1 MRLPR
6 PYLAA
11 GPAILATAPMPMEE
25 TRSRNRDEQQAED
38 AAPSPIHVTRT
49 FLPPREEYLHWLDKV
64 YSSHVLTNNGP
75 IHRELEETLR
85 ERFQVPHLKLMANG
99 TLALQLALR
108 ALGVKGQVITTPFS
122 YVATTSALLWEGCEP
137 VFVDIDPKTCCI
149 DPNLIEAAIT
159 PDTTAI
165 LATHVYGIP
174 CDVEAIDAIAKKHG
188 LKVIYDAAH
197 AFDVQYKGRSI
208 LQWGDASTLSFHA
221 TKLFHTVE
229 GGAVVLHD
237 AEADHRLRL
246 LRSFGHIG
254 DEHFSLGINAKMSEV
269 HAAMGM
275 AVLPHV
281 DRIIAGRQAS
291 ITQYDASLTGSVGRP
306 QLPVDA
312 QGNAAYY
319 PVVLKDDGERAR
331 VSAALERMNIH
342 PRRYFYPSLHQLPY
356 LSSLQSC
363 PRSVCAAAQ
372 TLCLPLYYGM
382 DTATTAAV
390 IRGVQEGLQA

>member
-1 MRLPR
+1 
-6 PYLAA
+6 
-11 GPAILATAPMPMEE
+11 MPG
-25 TRSRNRDEQQAED
+25 SGLH
-38 AAPSPIHVTRT
+38 PIHVTRT
-49 FLPPREEYLHWLDKV
+49 FLPPREEYLYWLDKA

-85 ERFQVPHLKLMANG
+85 ARFEVPHLKLMANG
-99 TLALQLALR
+99 TLALQLAIR
-108 ALGVKGQVITTPFS
+108 ALGVSGEVITTPFS
-122 YVATTSALLWEGCEP
+122 YVATTSAILWEGCTP

-159 PDTTAI
+159 PATTAI

-174 CDVEAIDAIAKKHG
+174 CDVEAIDAIAKKHR

-229 GGAVVLHD
+229 GGAVILHD
-237 AEADHRLRL
+237 AEADRCLSL

-254 DEHFSLGINAKMSEV
+254 DEHFTLGMNAKMSEV

-281 DRIIAGRQAS
+281 EEIIADRMRSIATYDQA
-291 ITQYDASLTGSVGRP
+291 LTKLIMRP
-306 QLPVDA
+306 AIPA
-312 QGNAAYY
+312 EGYNAAYY
-319 PVVLKDDGERAR
+319 PIIVKEAHQREAVTI
-331 VSAALERMNIH
+331 ALEAKGVH
-342 PRRYFYPSLHQLPY
+342 ARRYFHPALNTLSYLPSYSPCPY
-356 LSSLQSC
+356 AEAVAE
-363 PRSVCAAAQ
+363 RM
-372 TLCLPLYYGM
+372 LCLPLYHGM
-382 DTATTAAV
+382 KNEDLQRVSEGVLEGLTTF
-390 IRGVQEGLQA
+390 VQE